1 MALEKDI
8 VGSIEF
14 LEVTGL
20 QGSTYML
27 KGPNGEQVKLNQ
39 SEVNEED
46 ELQIGEEYSFF
57 IYPNRSGELFATQ
70 NMPDIT
76 KDKYDFA
83 KVLKVDRDG
92 ARVDVGLPREVLIPW
107 EDLPKVKTLWP
118 EAGDQL
124 LVTLRIDS
132 QNQMFARLASEGIV
146 DNMYTPVN
154 DDSKQNEM
162 LEARPYRVLRVGS
175 FLLSTEGYKIF
186 VHESER
192 KAEPRLGEL
201 VTVRIIGHNERGEL
215 NGSFLPLAHERL
227 DDDGQVIFD
236 LLVEYDGE
244 LPFWDK
250 SSPEAIKEVFNMSK
264 GSFKRAIGH
273 LYKQKIINIETG
285 KISLTKKVGL
295 VRKTNNILNTK
306 RISSINIVESYHHSA
321 Y

>member
-46 ELQIGEEYSFF
+46 ELQKGEEYSFF

-92 ARVDVGLPREVLIPW
+92 ARVDAGLPREVLIPW

-118 EAGDQL
+118 EARDQL

-146 DNMYTPVN
+146 DNMYTPIN

-285 KISLTKKVGL
+285 KISLTKKGWS
-295 VRKTNNILNTK
+295 RMEEQQN
-306 RISSINIVESYHHSA
+306 S
-321 Y
+321 

>member
-1 MALEKDI
+1 
-8 VGSIEF
+8 
-14 LEVTGL
+14 
-20 QGSTYML
+20 ML

-46 ELQIGEEYSFF
+46 ELQKGEEYSFF

-146 DNMYTPVN
+146 DNMYTPIN

-162 LEARPYRVLRVGS
+162 LEARQYRVLRVGS

-192 KAEPRLGEL
+192 KAEPRLCEL

-285 KISLTKKVGL
+285 KISLTKKGWS
-295 VRKTNNILNTK
+295 RMEEQQN
-306 RISSINIVESYHHSA
+306 S
-321 Y
+321 

>member
-39 SEVNEED
+39 SEVKEED

-273 LYKQKIINIETG
+273 LYKQKMINIETG
-285 KISLTKKVGL
+285 KISLTKKGWS
-295 VRKTNNILNTK
+295 RTEDEQN
-306 RISSINIVESYHHSA
+306 S
-321 Y
+321 